1 LLFKV
6 TSLPSYVIWKGDLEF
21 SYKVFEVVPEYT
33 QLTIWKELNLRST
46 TNLAYLMLTEENISL

>member
-1 LLFKV
+1 M